1 MSQDKEIAE
10 LKNQVAER
18 DQDIERIAVFVFKTL
33 QALGVKDFSDIDNIG
48 KKVLGEMP
56 GIATQAVI
64 MPHRLQARFAH
75 FGEAKDLLVK
85 YKHFFPAKVA

>member
-10 LKNQVAER
+10 LKKQVEEK
-18 DQDIERIAVFVFKTL
+18 DEDIKNIAVFVFKTL
-33 QALGVKDFSDIDNIG
+33 QALGVKDFTDIDNIG

-75 FGEAKDLLVK
+75 FGEAKHLLLK
-85 YKHFFPAKVA
+85 YKHFFPEKV